1 MNSWSRVHSWA
12 GCMVS
17 GNSGIGWVWGTVCL
31 LVEDWPGESLL
42 SERSTKLVQGESHRC
57 SSCLW
62 GPWLLQEARAAGRKP
77 LPPCDGEVSKRRWEA
92 PFSDWLT
99 FPYRAYML
107 FPFGVNDEMN
117 ISMTPVTQPWGLF
130 KFLQLSQP
138 ASQPSARAYDVAVS
152 SPESLPFGKSF

>member
-1 MNSWSRVHSWA
+1 MREARSWFRVSHTAAPPACGDRGYSRRR
-12 GCMVS
+12 
-17 GNSGIGWVWGTVCL
+17 
-31 LVEDWPGESLL
+31 EP
-42 SERSTKLVQGESHRC
+42 QGENLFH
-57 SSCLW
+57 LV
-62 GPWLLQEARAAGRKP
+62 
-77 LPPCDGEVSKRRWEA
+77 DGEVSKRRWEA